1 MQPDDPTEP
10 VVVREPYAVK
20 VASTVLRGGEGS
32 DVFSLPSR
40 DFPFLRALVMAL
52 VACVAPAAEAAHAY
66 AQFGDI
72 KYPAGF
78 THFGYVNPDA
88 PKGGEIRMVPPTRP
102 TNFDKFNP
110 FTLRGTAPYGIGTL
124 MVESLL
130 TGNSEEP
137 TTAYGLLA
145 DDVVVSPD
153 KLSATFRLNGKARF
167 NDGQPVLASDVLHS
181 YKQLTGPLA
190 APQYRMIYA
199 EVKAVTVVSDRV
211 VRFDFATPNPELPL
225 VVGGMPVFSKRWGG
239 GKPFDQI
246 VSDPPIGSG
255 PYKLASL
262 VMGRDITYV
271 RDPAYWGADL
281 PTRKGQFNFDR
292 VTYKI
297 YLDETS
303 RFEGLKAGEYDF
315 LREFISRNWARQY
328 TGKQFS
334 SGELV
339 KRAFENRNPGDFQGY
354 VFNLR
359 KPKFQDVRVR
369 QAIGLAMDFEW
380 MNRQLFYGIY
390 KRVNGYFPNSE
401 FHAEGLPKPDELALL
416 EPLRAKL
423 KPEVFGPV
431 PVSPSTTPPGSL
443 RENLRQAQALLK
455 DAGWTYRDGA
465 LRNAQGEAFTME
477 FLNDQPSLIRIVG
490 PFQKALEKLGITMT
504 YRVVDFSLSK
514 QKMDA
519 FDFEITT
526 MRLPGSMA
534 PGSELLDRWGSAAA
548 KTPGSSNVW
557 GIADPAVDALLQK
570 VVTATTRPELGAAM
584 RALDR
589 VLTNGYYSVSQYYG
603 DAFLIGYRPGAFVL
617 PATIPPYYEADTWAM
632 GTWWASASNK

>member
-1 MQPDDPTEP
+1 M
-10 VVVREPYAVK
+10 R
-20 VASTVLRGGEGS
+20 VL
-32 DVFSLPSR
+32 L
-40 DFPFLRALVMAL
+40 FLLTFLVSANTY
-52 VACVAPAAEAAHAY
+52 AAHAY
-66 AQFGDI
+66 AQFGDL
-72 KYPAGF
+72 KYSADF
-78 THFGYVNPDA
+78 KHFSYVNPAA

-110 FTLRGTAPYGIGTL
+110 FTLRGTAPYGISTL

-130 TGNSEEP
+130 VGNSEEP

-145 DDVVVSPD
+145 DDVEVAPD
-153 KLSATFRLNGKARF
+153 KLSATFRLHPKARF
-167 NDGQPVLASDVLHS
+167 HDGSPVLAADVVHS
-181 YKQLTGPLA
+181 YTQLVSKLA
-190 APQYRMIYA
+190 APQFRTIYA
-199 EVKAVTVVSDRV
+199 EVKAVLAVSERV

-225 VVGGMPVFSKRWGG
+225 VVGGMPVFSAKWGQTG
-239 GKPFDQI
+239 GVSKPFDKI
-246 VSDPPIGSG
+246 VADIPIGSG
-255 PYKLASL
+255 PYKLPNNK
-262 VMGRDITYV
+262 MGRDITYV
-271 RDPAYWGADL
+271 RDANYWAADL

-292 VTYKI
+292 ITFKI

-315 LREFISRNWARQY
+315 MREFISRNWARQY
-328 TGKQFS
+328 TGKQFT

-339 KRAFENRNPGDFQGY
+339 KRSFENRNPGDFQGY

-416 EPLRAKL
+416 EPLRDKL
-423 KPEVFGPV
+423 KPEIFGAV
-431 PVSPSTTPPGSL
+431 PVGASTAPPESL
-443 RENLRQAQALLK
+443 RGNLRKAQALLK
-455 DAGWTYRDGA
+455 DAGWEYKDGA
-465 LRNAQGEAFTME
+465 LRNAKGEAFTME
-477 FLNDQPSLIRIVG
+477 FLNDQPSLIRVVG
-490 PFQKALEKLGITMT
+490 PFQKALEKLGITLV

-526 MRLPGSMA
+526 ARLPGSTA
-534 PGSELLDRWGSAAA
+534 PGGELIERFGSEAA
-548 KTPGSSNVW
+548 KTPGSSNIW

-570 VVTATTRPELGAAM
+570 IVTATTRPDLSAAT

-589 VLTNGYYSVSQYYG
+589 VLTHGHYSVPQYYG
-603 DAFLIGYRPGAFVL
+603 DAFLIGYRPGQFVL
-617 PATIPPYYEADTWAM
+617 PAVIPPYYDAGIWAM
-632 GTWWASASNK
+632 STWSASAKNK

>member
-1 MQPDDPTEP
+1 MRLL
-10 VVVREPYAVK
+10 VVFLMSM
-20 VASTVLRGGEGS
+20 ASLMGS
-32 DVFSLPSR
+32 VSTW
-40 DFPFLRALVMAL
+40 
-52 VACVAPAAEAAHAY
+52 AAHAY
-66 AQFGDI
+66 GQFGDI
-72 KYPAGF
+72 QYAAGF
-78 THFGYVNPDA
+78 THFSYVNPAA

-110 FTLRGTAPYGIGTL
+110 FTLRGTAPYGVSAL

-130 TGNSEEP
+130 VGNSEEP

-145 DDVVVSPD
+145 EDVDVAPD
-153 KLSATFRLNGKARF
+153 KLSATFRLNPKAKF
-167 NDGQPVLASDVLHS
+167 HDGSPVLAADVLHS
-181 YKQLTGPLA
+181 YTQLVSKLA
-190 APQYRMIYA
+190 APQFRTIYA
-199 EVKAVTVVSDRV
+199 EVKGVVVVSERL

-225 VVGGMPVFSKRWGG
+225 VVGGMPVFSAKWGA
-239 GKPFDQI
+239 GKPFDKI
-246 VSDPPIGSG
+246 VADIPIGSG
-255 PYKLASL
+255 PYKLPNNK
-262 VMGRDITYV
+262 MGRDITYV
-271 RDPAYWGADL
+271 RDANYWAADL

-292 VTYKI
+292 ITFKI

-315 LREFISRNWARQY
+315 MREFISRNWARQY
-328 TGKQFS
+328 TGKQFT

-369 QAIGLAMDFEW
+369 QAIGLALDFEW

-416 EPLRAKL
+416 EPLKDKL
-423 KPEVFGPV
+423 KPEVFGLV
-431 PVSPSTTPPGSL
+431 PVGASTAPPGSL
-443 RENLRQAQALLK
+443 RENLRKAQALLK
-455 DAGWTYRDGA
+455 DAGWEYKDGA
-465 LRNAQGEAFTME
+465 LRNAKGEAFTME
-477 FLNDQPSLIRIVG
+477 FLNDQPSLIRVVG
-490 PFQKALEKLGITMT
+490 PFQKALEKLGITLT
-504 YRVVDFSLSK
+504 YRVVDFSLAK

-519 FDFEITT
+519 FDFEVTT
-526 MRLPGSMA
+526 TRLPGSTS
-534 PGSELLDRWGSAAA
+534 PGGELIERFGSEAA

-570 VVTATTRPELGAAM
+570 IVAATTRPELSAAM

-589 VLTNGYYSVSQYYG
+589 VLTHGHYSVPQYYG
-603 DAFLIGYRPGAFVL
+603 DAFLIGYRPGQFVL
-617 PATIPPYYEADTWAM
+617 PAVIPPYYDAGMWAM
-632 GTWWASASNK
+632 STWWSSAKNK

>member
-1 MQPDDPTEP
+1 M
-10 VVVREPYAVK
+10 RF
-20 VASTVLRGGEGS
+20 
-32 DVFSLPSR
+32 FSFSC
-40 DFPFLRALVMAL
+40 ALVLAGL
-52 VACVAPAAEAAHAY
+52 SFSPSSRAAHAY

-78 THFGYVNPDA
+78 SSFSYVNPAA
-88 PKGGEIRMVPPTRP
+88 PKGGELRMVPPTRP

-110 FTLRGTAPYGIGTL
+110 FTLRGTAPYGIGSL
-124 MVESLL
+124 LIESLL

-145 DDVVVSPD
+145 DDVQVAPD
-153 KLSATFRLNGKARF
+153 KLSATFHLNDKARF
-167 NDGQPVLASDVLHS
+167 HDGQPVLASDVLHS
-181 YKQLTGPLA
+181 FTQLTGKLA
-190 APQYRMIYA
+190 APQYRTIYA
-199 EVKAVTVVSDRV
+199 EVKAVVVVSEQV

-225 VVGGMPVFSKRWGG
+225 VVGGMPVFSKKWGA
-239 GKPFDQI
+239 GKPFDKI
-246 VSDPPIGSG
+246 VEDIPIGSG
-255 PYKLASL
+255 PYKLPSSK
-262 VMGRDITYV
+262 MGRDITYV
-271 RDPAYWGADL
+271 RDPSYWGADIAS
-281 PTRKGQFNFDR
+281 RKGQFNFDR
-292 VTYKI
+292 ITFKI

-328 TGKQFS
+328 TGKQFT

-359 KPKFQDVRVR
+359 RPQFQDVRVR
-369 QAIGLAMDFEW
+369 KAIGLAMDFEW

-401 FHAEGLPKPDELALL
+401 FHAEGLPKADELALL
-416 EPLRAKL
+416 EPLRSKL

-455 DAGWTYRDGA
+455 EAGWAYRDGA
-465 LRNAQGEAFTME
+465 LRNAKGETFTME

-519 FDFEITT
+519 FDFDITT
-526 MRLPGSMA
+526 MRLPGSTA
-534 PGSELLDRWGSAAA
+534 PGGELIERFGSEAA

-557 GIADPAVDALLQK
+557 GIADPAIDALLQK
-570 VVTATTRPELGAAM
+570 IVTATTRPDLAAAT

-589 VLTNGYYSVSQYYG
+589 VLTNGHYSVPQYYG
-603 DAFLIGYRPGAFVL
+603 DAFLIGYRPGQFVL
-617 PATIPPYYEADTWAM
+617 PPVIPPYYDAGNWAM
-632 GTWWASASNK
+632 STWWPSEKNK

>member
-1 MQPDDPTEP
+1 M
-10 VVVREPYAVK
+10 
-20 VASTVLRGGEGS
+20 
-32 DVFSLPSR
+32 R
-40 DFPFLRALVMAL
+40 DLNFLRALTVVGMVCL
-52 VACVAPAAEAAHAY
+52 APTSWAGHAY

-72 KYPAGF
+72 KYAPGF
-78 THFGYVNPDA
+78 THFDYVNPDA

-110 FTLRGTAPYGIGTL
+110 FTLRGTAPYGLGIL
-124 MVESLL
+124 LIESLL

-145 DDVVVSPD
+145 DDVTLAPD
-153 KLSATFRLNGKARF
+153 KLSVTFHLNDKARF
-167 NDGQPVLASDVLHS
+167 HNGAPVLAADVLHS
-181 YKQLTGPLA
+181 YTQLTSKLA
-190 APQYRMIYA
+190 APQYRTIYA
-199 EVKAVTVVSDRV
+199 EVKGVTVLSERV
-211 VRFDFATPNPELPL
+211 VRFDFLTPNPELPL
-225 VVGGMPVFSKRWGG
+225 VVGGMPVFSRDWGQVNG
-239 GKPFDQI
+239 QAKPFDKI
-246 VSDPPIGSG
+246 VSEIPIGSG
-255 PYKLASL
+255 PYKVASPA
-262 VMGRDITYV
+262 MGRDITYA
-271 RDPAYWGADL
+271 RDPAYWGVNL
-281 PTRKGQFNFDR
+281 PSRKGQFNFDR
-292 VTYKI
+292 ISFKI

-303 RFEGLKAGEYDF
+303 RFEGLKAGEFDF

-328 TGKQFS
+328 TGKAFT

-359 KPKFQDVRVR
+359 NPKFQDVRVR
-369 QAIGLAMDFEW
+369 KAIGLAMDFEW
-380 MNRQLFYGIY
+380 MNRQLFYGLY

-423 KPEVFGPV
+423 TPEVFGPV

-443 RENLRQAQALLK
+443 RGNLRQAQALLRE
-455 DAGWTYRDGA
+455 AGWTYRDGA

-477 FLNDQPSLIRIVG
+477 FLNDQPSLVRIVG

-504 YRVVDFSLSK
+504 YRIVDFSLGK

-526 MRLPGSMA
+526 LRLPGSTA
-534 PGSELLDRWGSAAA
+534 PGGELLELFGSKAA
-548 KTPGSSNVW
+548 TTHGSSNVW
-557 GIADPAVDALLQK
+557 GLADPAVDALLQK
-570 VVTATTRPELGAAM
+570 VVTAKTRPELSAAM

-589 VLTNGYYSVSQYYG
+589 VLTNGYYSVPQYYG
-603 DAFLIGYRPGAFVL
+603 DAFLIGYRPLPFVL
-617 PATIPPYYEADTWAM
+617 PPTIPPYYQPDTWAM
-632 GTWWASASNK
+632 STWWPSASNP

>member
-1 MQPDDPTEP
+1 M
-10 VVVREPYAVK
+10 
-20 VASTVLRGGEGS
+20 
-32 DVFSLPSR
+32 R
-40 DFPFLRALVMAL
+40 DLHFLRALAL
-52 VACVAPAAEAAHAY
+52 AWLACLAPAAWAAHAY

-78 THFGYVNPDA
+78 SHFDYVNPAA

-110 FTLRGTAPYGIGTL
+110 FTLRGTAPYGIGIL
-124 MVESLL
+124 LIESLL

-145 DDVVVSPD
+145 DDVTVSDD
-153 KLSATFRLNGKARF
+153 KLSATFRIHPKARF
-167 NDGQPVLASDVLHS
+167 HNGEPVLAADVLHA
-181 YKQLTGPLA
+181 YTQLTGKLA
-190 APQYRMIYA
+190 APQYRTIYA
-199 EVKAVTVVSDRV
+199 EVKGVTVLSERV
-211 VRFDFATPNPELPL
+211 VRFDFLTPNPELPL
-225 VVGGMPVFSKRWGG
+225 VAGGMPVFSRAWGRVAG
-239 GKPFDQI
+239 KSKPFDQI
-246 VSDPPIGSG
+246 VSDVPIGSG
-255 PYKLASL
+255 PYKIANPA
-262 VMGRDITYV
+262 MGRDITYV

-281 PTRKGQFNFDR
+281 PSRKGQLNFDR
-292 VTYKI
+292 ISFKI

-303 RFEGLKAGEYDF
+303 RFEGLKAGEFDF

-328 TGKQFS
+328 TGKPFT

-359 KPKFQDVRVR
+359 NPKLQDVRVR
-369 QAIGLAMDFEW
+369 RAIGLAMDFEW
-380 MNRQLFYGIY
+380 MNRQLFYGLY

-401 FHAEGLPKPDELALL
+401 FHAEGLPQPDELALL
-416 EPLRAKL
+416 EPLRGQL

-443 RENLRQAQALLK
+443 RENLRQAQALLRE
-455 DAGWTYRDGA
+455 AGWTYRDGA
-465 LRNAQGEAFTME
+465 LRNARGEAFTLE
-477 FLNDQPSLIRIVG
+477 FLNDQPSLARIVG

-504 YRVVDFSLSK
+504 YRVVDFSLAK

-526 MRLPGSMA
+526 LRLPGSTA
-534 PGSELLDRWGSAAA
+534 PGGELLELFGSRAAA
-548 KTPGSSNVW
+548 TPGSSNVW
-557 GIADPAVDALLQK
+557 GISDPAVDALLQK
-570 VVTATTRPELGAAM
+570 VVTAKTRPELSAAM

-589 VLTNGYYSVSQYYG
+589 VLTHGYYSVPQYYG
-603 DAFLIGYRPGAFVL
+603 DAFLIGYRPGRFML
-617 PATIPPYYEADTWAM
+617 PPVIPPYYQPDTWAM
-632 GTWWASASNK
+632 STWWAR